1 VDEKP
6 CEFSATIRKAGINP
20 YVGVP
25 KQVSTFFGKRG
36 NIPVHGILNGMAI
49 RATLVPVGGG
59 RHRLYVNGDMRKK
72 ANVKV
77 GDRIQL
83 ALKLDTQLRTVPM
96 PEEFASALR
105 QNKQAEAAF
114 ERLPPSRRK
123 EILSYLNYLKKPE
136 SLKRNIDKVLK
147 ILVKPEDKP
156 KKFSR

>member
-1 VDEKP
+1 MEEKT
-6 CEFSATIRKAGINP
+6 CDFSATIRKVGINP
-20 YVGVP
+20 YVDVP
-25 KQVSTFFGKRG
+25 KNASTFFGRRG
-36 NIPVHGILNGMAI
+36 NVPVHGLLNRVAI

-83 ALKLDTQLRTVPM
+83 ALKLDTQPRRVPI
-96 PEEFASALR
+96 PKELASALR
-105 QNKQAEAAF
+105 QNKPAKTAF
-114 ERLPPSRRK
+114 EQLPPSRQK

-147 ILVKPEDKP
+147 TLAKPEDKP
-156 KKFSR
+156 KKA